1 MTMAT
6 TASLRPYLLRAVYQW
21 AVDSGF
27 TPHVLVNAAVDG
39 VQVPQAYVKDGQ
51 ITLNIHP
58 NAVQRLE
65 MGNDTIQFSAR
76 FGGQTFSVVA
86 PMPAVLAVFARETG
100 RGLFFQEEG
109 DDEPTPDPQPPKAS
123 KRPALKRVK

>member
-1 MTMAT
+1 MAT

-27 TPHVLVNAAVDG
+27 TPHVLVNAVSDG

-51 ITLNIHP
+51 ITLNVHP

-65 MGNDTIQFSAR
+65 MDNDQIQFSAR

-86 PMPAVLAVFARETG
+86 PMSAVLAVFARETG
-100 RGLFFQEEG
+100 RGLFFQDEG
-109 DDEPTPDPQPPKAS
+109 IDDPTPDPQPPKTS

>member
-1 MTMAT
+1 MATT

-27 TPHVLVNAAVDG
+27 TPHILVNAAVDG

-51 ITLNIHP
+51 ITLNVHP
-58 NAVQRLE
+58 SAVQRLDL
-65 MGNDTIQFSAR
+65 GNDAIQFSAR
-76 FGGQTFSVVA
+76 FGGRVFTVVV
-86 PMPAVLAVFARETG
+86 PMPALLAVFARETG

-109 DDEPTPDPQPPKAS
+109 GDEPTPEPPAPTTP

>member
-1 MTMAT
+1 MAT

-58 NAVQRLE
+58 NAVQRLD
-65 MGNDTIQFSAR
+65 MGNDQIQFSAR
-76 FGGQTFSVVA
+76 FGGQTFTIVV
-86 PMPAVLAVFARETG
+86 PMPALLAVFARETG

-109 DDEPTPDPQPPKAS
+109 VDEPTPDPQPPKTS

>member
-1 MTMAT
+1 MATT

-21 AVDSGF
+21 AVDGGL
-27 TPHVLVNAAVDG
+27 TPHILVNAASDG

-65 MGNDTIQFSAR
+65 LGNDAVQFSAR
-76 FGGQTFSVVA
+76 FGGQVFSVLV
-86 PMPAVLAVFARETG
+86 PMSALLAVFARETG

-109 DDEPTPDPQPPKAS
+109 GDEPPADPQPPATP
-123 KRPALKRVK
+123 KRPTLKRVK

>member
-1 MTMAT
+1 MATT

-21 AVDSGF
+21 AVDSGL
-27 TPHVLVNAAVDG
+27 TPHILVNAAVEG

-51 ITLNIHP
+51 ITLNVHP

-65 MGNDTIQFSAR
+65 LGNDKIQFSAR
-76 FGGQTFSVVA
+76 FGGQVFTVVV
-86 PMPAVLAVFARETG
+86 PMAALLAVFARETG

-109 DDEPTPDPQPPKAS
+109 GDEPTPEPQPPS
-123 KRPALKRVK
+123 TPKRPALKRVK